1 MSTVIAEKFYTVAE
15 ACAILKLTRQRV
27 CALIKSGQLEADKA
41 HRMLWLIPAK
51 SLDEFKRIKRI
62 PGQHIE
68 HRDNAKSKPR
78 QRKPRRQ

>member
-15 ACAILKLTRQRV
+15 ACEILGLTRQRV
-27 CALIKSGQLEADKA
+27 CALIKSKQLAADKA

-51 SLDEFKRIKRI
+51 SLDEFKKLERP

-68 HRDNAKSKPR
+68 FRKSHR
-78 QRKPRRQ
+78 RRRAS

>member
-15 ACAILKLTRQRV
+15 ACEILGLTRQRV
-27 CALIKSGQLEADKA
+27 CALIKSGQLQADKA

-51 SLDEFKRIKRI
+51 SLNEFKRIERP

-68 HRDNAKSKPR
+68 F
-78 QRKPRRQ
+78 RKQPRRKRRS

>member
-15 ACAILKLTRQRV
+15 ACEILGLTRQRV
-27 CALIKSGQLEADKA
+27 CALIKSGQIEADKA

-51 SLDEFKRIKRI
+51 SLNDFKKVERP

-68 HRDNAKSKPR
+68 F
-78 QRKPRRQ
+78 RKPQVRKRSSQNRNL